1 MLTTSLKLNEN
12 WDIHLNGENN
22 LSTTQD
28 ANAVAQDVASA
39 CKTHLGEVWFDTS
52 LGIPWFTQI
61 LGKPVSAV
69 FIQAQLE
76 KQAKRLPY
84 VSNARATVIT
94 DRATRSS
101 RGLIAIVD
109 ANGQELAVIF

>member
-1 MLTTSLKLNEN
+1 MLTTSLNLNEN

-22 LSTTQD
+22 LATVQD
-28 ANAVAQDVASA
+28 ANAVSQDVASA

-52 LGIPWFTQI
+52 IGIPWLTQI

-69 FIQAQLE
+69 FIQSQLE

-84 VSNARATVIT
+84 VSNARATVVT
-94 DRATRSS
+94 DRKTRTA

-109 ANGQELAVIF
+109 TDGQELAVIL